1 MDNAQPAGRD
11 IRTLADVEEKS
22 DFEKLYSHL
31 GFSETREK
39 VEFLT
44 ESIKVQ
50 KIRTARP
57 ETPEERLLGLEEFV
71 LRFPWHCGQ

>member
-1 MDNAQPAGRD
+1 MDSAQPAGRD

-22 DFEKLYSHL
+22 DFAKLYSHL
-31 GFSETREK
+31 GLSETGKK
-39 VEFLT
+39 VDFLT
-44 ESIKVQ
+44 DALKVQ

-71 LRFPWHCGQ
+71 LRFPWHCSQ